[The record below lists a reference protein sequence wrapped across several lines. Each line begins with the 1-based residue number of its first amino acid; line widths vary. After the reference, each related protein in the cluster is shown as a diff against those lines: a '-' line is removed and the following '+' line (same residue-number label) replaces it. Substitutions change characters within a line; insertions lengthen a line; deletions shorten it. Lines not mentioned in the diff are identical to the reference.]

1 MQYLRGRQV
10 YDSEKEDFIPG
21 GFEVRKMASK
31 QTYECYVCKRNGF
44 PETRVYLDGKTE
56 DGKNIYKN
64 EDMSAHSHK
73 QHQQPQ
79 QHPEQQIDFKSLQS
93 ALKADY
99 GMINAKLDRLIALL
113 NKEQLK

>member
-1 MQYLRGRQV
+1 LRGRKV

-56 DGKNIYKN
+56 DGKTIYKN
-64 EDMSAHSHK
+64 EDMSTHQHK
-73 QHQQPQ
+73 QQQQQPQ
-79 QHPEQQIDFKSLQS
+79 SQS
-93 ALKADY
+93 EPTYVRVL
-99 GMINAKLDRLIALL
+99 NAKLDRIIALL
-113 NKEQLK
+113 NKEQL